1 MGGEGDLC
9 REIPNGAVVVGV
21 GLAVALIES
30 GVRCLSCD
38 GVQLFYDGLKRSG
51 VVYEVACFGFEGG
64 GGSNAGG

>member
-1 MGGEGDLC
+1 MGSEGDLC
-9 REIPNGAVVVGV
+9 REIPNGAVVVSVGV
-21 GLAVALIES
+21 AVALIEG

-38 GVQLFYDGLKRSG
+38 GVQLFYDALKRSG